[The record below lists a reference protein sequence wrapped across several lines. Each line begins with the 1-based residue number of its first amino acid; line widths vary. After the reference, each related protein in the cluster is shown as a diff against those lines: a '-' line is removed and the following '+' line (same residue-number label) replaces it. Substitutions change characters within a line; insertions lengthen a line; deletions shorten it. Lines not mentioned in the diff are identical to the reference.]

1 MVLSKPTLPLPSV
14 HRFRYSSVFHD
25 GKMTPIRAT
34 LKEVWN
40 HLSWLDLLSAF
51 LVIAGSAL
59 QLLNFNAGPSNFLKY
74 LAVLAALY
82 LLVRFIGWWRSRLLW
97 SLRNRLIVAY
107 LFIAFVPILLIL
119 TLVFLAGRIL
129 YSQLGAYLLHEDIQ
143 QRIEMIEDISEHI
156 AVAHQALPPGVTQ
169 EESERI
175 LAAQYRA
182 VHDRDLPGLAITF
195 SSDSSL
201 LRKLDQSGKKS
212 FAGLLQQADELSLT
226 SLKVIP
232 DRKGERVVTVR
243 VPVTPVFLATIAP
256 DLGAIQLNLMEHYT
270 SGKEPVYS
278 SGVEQY
284 RVAKPIPAH
293 NRGLQPAAFWMDTPV
308 NVVSSFDSVFVGKD
322 GKVDPLRPVL
332 AVFNARPSKLNGRIF
347 ASFGELRLFY
357 LFGFILAAVVFLL
370 IEAAAFVT
378 GFVLTRR
385 ITRAIADLYR
395 ATQYVKSG
403 DFSHRVPI
411 EHHDQ
416 LGELGQSFNEMTGS
430 ISGLIEEQNKRQR
443 LENEISIAREV
454 QNQLFPSTLPSV
466 PGVEIEAICKAARSV
481 SGDYYDFIQLSP
493 THVAIAIAD
502 ISGKGISAALL
513 MASLQA
519 ALRSQMLT
527 DGTERLCTAE
537 LVARLNKHLV
547 RNTGDDRFA
556 TFFIAVYDSATR
568 TLRYTNAG
576 HLPSFL
582 VCHGKSERLDKGGMV
597 LGVLED
603 YGYEEG
609 SIVVGPDAL
618 LIGYSDGLVEPE
630 NVYGEEFG
638 IRRLEE
644 SAVRL
649 HGAAPLMVAES
660 LMAAAEEWAGTPE
673 QADDMT
679 VIVARLR

>member
-1 MVLSKPTLPLPSV
+1 
-14 HRFRYSSVFHD
+14 
-25 GKMTPIRAT
+25 MTPIRPT
-34 LKEVWN
+34 LKEVWHN
-40 HLSWLDLLSAF
+40 LTWLDLLSTF
-51 LVIAGSAL
+51 VVSAGLTL
-59 QLLNFNAGPSNFLKY
+59 QLLSFNAGPSNFLKY

-82 LLVRFIGWWRSRLLW
+82 LVVRFIGWWRSRLLW

-107 LFIAFVPILLIL
+107 LFIAFVPILLIV
-119 TLVFLAGRIL
+119 TLVFFAGRIL

-143 QRIEMIEDISEHI
+143 ERIEVIADLSEHI
-156 AVAHQALPPGVTQ
+156 AVGHQTLPPGITRD
-169 EESERI
+169 ESERI
-175 LAAQYRA
+175 LAAQSHTVY
-182 VHDRDLPGLAITF
+182 DRDLPGLSISF
-195 SSDSSL
+195 SSDASL
-201 LRKLDQSGKKS
+201 LRKITSPGKGS
-212 FAGLLQQADELSLT
+212 FAGLLQLGDELSLT
-226 SLKVIP
+226 SLRIIP
-232 DRKGERVVTVR
+232 DRQGERVVILR
-243 VPVTPVFLATIAP
+243 VPVTSKSDFLTTIAP

-270 SGKEPVYS
+270 GGGAQQSVIYS
-278 SGVEQY
+278 SGGEQY
-284 RVAKPIPAH
+284 RVAGRIVAR

-322 GKVDPLRPVL
+322 GRADLLRPVL
-332 AVFNARPSKLNGRIF
+332 AVFNARPSKLNARIF
-347 ASFGELRLFY
+347 ASFGELRLSY
-357 LFGFILAAVVFLL
+357 LILFILAGIAFLL
-370 IEAAAFVT
+370 IEVAALIT
-378 GFVLTRR
+378 GIVLTRR
-385 ITRAIADLYR
+385 ITKAISDLYR
-395 ATQYVKSG
+395 GTQYVQSG

-411 EHHDQ
+411 EHRDQ

-527 DGTERLCTAE
+527 DGTERLSTAE

-597 LGVLED
+597 LGVVED

-609 SIVVGPDAL
+609 SIVVGSDSL

-644 SAVRL
+644 TSVRL
-649 HGAAPLMVAES
+649 QGAAPLMVAES